1 MIYAVFLCDKNWMI
15 KKIKQNDDRLSLCE
29 GEFLTDMASQW
40 EKLEENEEKYYSLEL
55 TFLEHDLT
63 VPGII
68 RSYKEG
74 NLVILASA
82 NNNQE
87 LFYLIQ

>member
-29 GEFLTDMASQW
+29 GEFLTDMVSQW

-55 TFLEHDLT
+55 TFLEHDLLYLGLSDPT
-63 VPGII
+63 RRGTWLSLLLQIII
-68 RSYKEG
+68 RNYF
-74 NLVILASA
+74 I
-82 NNNQE
+82 
-87 LFYLIQ
+87 